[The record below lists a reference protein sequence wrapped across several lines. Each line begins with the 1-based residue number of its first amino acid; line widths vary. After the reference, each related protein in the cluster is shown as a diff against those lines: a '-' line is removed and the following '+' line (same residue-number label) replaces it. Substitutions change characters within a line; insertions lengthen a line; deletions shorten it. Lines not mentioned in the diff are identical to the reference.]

1 MHPSWYRIS
10 ICILHSC
17 DHLKGRSILRT
28 IEHEQIE
35 QIVFFL
41 HCNLPFAHN
50 CGSQHFPQIQRMFPK
65 CHIGPFHSSYWD
77 ISWFF
82 HHSSGGHCSL
92 VGYFY
97 LWWISQ
103 HDHHSLWVFWLLLH
117 LQLSIS
123 HLLLVLLTIITRRWF
138 WRFIYKNCRRAFISP
153 TWIHLQIVSNARVI
167 LYEYHVST
175 FIIFLVCKHINL

>member
-17 DHLKGRSILRT
+17 DHLKGRSIFTYYWAWTNRIFFALQPPICSQLRIST
-28 IEHEQIE
+28 FSTNSKDVPKMPHWPVSFIILGYKL
-35 QIVFFL
+35 I
-41 HCNLPFAHN
+41 LPPLF
-50 CGSQHFPQIQRMFPK
+50 G
-65 CHIGPFHSSYWD
+65 
-77 ISWFF
+77 
-82 HHSSGGHCSL
+82 GGHCSL

-153 TWIHLQIVSNARVI
+153 TWTHLQIVSNARVI

-175 FIIFLVCKHINL
+175 FMIFLVCKHINL